1 MKKIFISEPSFDLKD
16 EKILSDC
23 IKKGFATFGNNIQKF
38 ENKILR
44 YTNSQY
50 CLICVNGT
58 SALQIA
64 LKVLGLKA
72 GEEVLAPSMT
82 FVATIN
88 AILYNNAIPI
98 FMDCV
103 DDLNIDTKKVINFL
117 KTQTYIS
124 NGKTFNKKT
133 KKRIRAIIVAHM
145 YGNLANIADLT
156 NICKKM
162 KIKIL
167 EDAAES
173 LGSFYK
179 TGQHSGTVGDIGCF
193 SFNGNK
199 IITSGGGGA
208 LVSNNNNYI
217 KYARKLINQS
227 RLTSIEY
234 LHSELGYNF
243 RISNLHAALGYSQL
257 KKIKKFLK
265 IKKQIYKEY
274 KDGLELSKNF
284 ELIKNNEI
292 SYSNNWINIVKIRN
306 SKIKKKEIF
315 ERFKKYNIE
324 LRPIWYPINDQKYY
338 KNFQSFQVNNARV
351 MHKRL
356 FCLPS
361 SINLKKKDI
370 LKILKLL
377 KKYEN

>member
-227 RLTSIEY
+227 RLTSVEY

>member
-145 YGNLANIADLT
+145 YGNLANIADLK

-227 RLTSIEY
+227 RLTSVEY

>member
-103 DDLNIDTKKVINFL
+103 NDLNIDTKKVINFL

-145 YGNLANIADLT
+145 YGNLANVEDLT

-227 RLTSIEY
+227 RLTSVEY

>member
-103 DDLNIDTKKVINFL
+103 NDLNIDTKKVINFL

-145 YGNLANIADLT
+145 YGNLANIADLK

-227 RLTSIEY
+227 RLTSVEY

>member
-145 YGNLANIADLT
+145 YGNLANVEDLT

-227 RLTSIEY
+227 RLTSVEY